1 MVDFDWLN
9 PQEASE
15 LTGGTVEGT
24 PAVDLLSDYFFA
36 MATGAELPVS
46 GINPVP
52 PLVST
57 LFAHSVNVV
66 ANR

>member
-36 MATGAELPVS
+36 MATGAELPS
-46 GINPVP
+46 
-52 PLVST
+52 L
-57 LFAHSVNVV
+57 A
-66 ANR
+66 